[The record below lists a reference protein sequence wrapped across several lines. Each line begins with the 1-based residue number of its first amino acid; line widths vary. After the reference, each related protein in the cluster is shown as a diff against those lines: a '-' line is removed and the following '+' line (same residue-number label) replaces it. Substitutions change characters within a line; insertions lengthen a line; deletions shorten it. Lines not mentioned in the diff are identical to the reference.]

1 MGRNTATKLP
11 WAVHPHRAPSP
22 AILWHSYRL
31 WNIILSVYF
40 FLFFFYNKCIQ
51 WLGRQ
56 VWEKIKDG
64 LVCLKQFQSFVSF
77 LYRWNRTAALNPGR
91 LGGQKIVVTRLPS
104 QSRKLMSLYSKSV
117 LCITILIAHFWSSR
131 AMWFPRLSIWQ
142 QRESCWWKWFLLGL
156 VGALQK
162 WTCSYVDTVIR
173 NQCCKS
179 FALRSSCVQ
188 SQILRGRNIFPRLWR
203 KSPGSQRDL
212 ELGTS
217 ARSLYFHLKS
227 YTFVSLSM
235 YSLGVGGVA
244 PTLWAESGKQMS
256 LFHPFCSLF

>member
-1 MGRNTATKLP
+1 MIMSLASNSGPHTVSPLSLHGWSCPAGQVKWAETQLQNCRELFIRTA
-11 WAVHPHRAPSP
+11 HRLLQSC
-22 AILWHSYRL
+22 WHSYRL

-40 FLFFFYNKCIQ
+40 FIFFYNKCIQ

-142 QRESCWWKWFLLGL
+142 QHESCWWKEPTG
-156 VGALQK
+156 
-162 WTCSYVDTVIR
+162 SS
-173 NQCCKS
+173 N
-179 FALRSSCVQ
+179 RS
-188 SQILRGRNIFPRLWR
+188 R
-203 KSPGSQRDL
+203 
-212 ELGTS
+212 
-217 ARSLYFHLKS
+217 
-227 YTFVSLSM
+227 
-235 YSLGVGGVA
+235 YSVVCQL
-244 PTLWAESGKQMS
+244 
-256 LFHPFCSLF
+256 